1 LNQFNSDERWAVK
14 RASWRLKTAL
24 GLGRVRTLYGME
36 RDDLGE
42 VAM

>member
-1 LNQFNSDERWAVK
+1 MHRSQTD
-14 RASWRLKTAL
+14 RLMSAM

>member
-1 LNQFNSDERWAVK
+1 LYAAQCSKKWPLMSEM
-14 RASWRLKTAL
+14 